1 MNQNFNKMKKLFL
14 MLIACCMMFV
24 ACNNQKTE
32 EVAQEEQKNEQTCE
46 KKDCCKDK
54 HECCKKMMEDW
65 KNFDNLTAE
74 EQAKLIEMKSG
85 FITDMLS
92 KVNLDEIE
100 CPNAKQEIKDFQAK
114 WEGFEK
120 ADQAGKKALIDEFD
134 NAHWKHAVMPE
145 KCCKDKEGCC
155 DKDKEGC
162 CKDKEGCCDKGK
174 KEGCCDKK

>member
-14 MLIACCMMFV
+14 MLTACCMMFV

-32 EVAQEEQKNEQTCE
+32 EVAQEEQKTEQTCE

-74 EQAKLIEMKSG
+74 EQAKLIEMKGG

-92 KVNLDEIE
+92 KVDLEKVE
-100 CPNAKQEIKDFQAK
+100 CPNAKQAIQEFQTK

-120 ADQAGKKALIDEFD
+120 ADLAGKKALIDEFD

-145 KCCKDKEGCC
+145 KCCHGEKEGCC
-155 DKDKEGC
+155 DKDK
-162 CKDKEGCCDKGK
+162 KES
-174 KEGCCDKK
+174 CCDKK